1 MTANAIRR
9 LEDELGRAA
18 GATVELER
26 PADPAHGDY
35 AITVA
40 LRLAKERKQPPRV
53 IAEEL
58 AAAAEALPSVDGAE
72 VAGPG
77 FVNLRLGTAWYGEAL
92 GEILA
97 AGERYGA
104 GSAASPEH
112 VQVEMVSANPTGPI
126 TVAAA
131 RNGAY
136 GDAVA
141 RLLDFAGHRVEREYY
156 YNDAGAQM
164 DRFRASVDAIRR
176 GEEPPEDGYQ
186 GAYVADLA
194 REDGDP
200 VPRMLERIEASLDR
214 FRIHFDGW
222 ARQSELQQRLDEY
235 LPRLD
240 TFERD
245 GALWARSS
253 AYGDEDDRVLV
264 RSGGGGP
271 TYRAADVV
279 YLEDKLGRGFDR
291 AMYVLGADH
300 PGTRNWYAAI
310 ARMLGHDPER
320 VEVLLYQLV
329 HLTRGGEAA
338 KMSKRRGPHAL
349 PTYAIRV
356 ADDFHRF
363 YHQHKVLGSETEAFR
378 LALVR
383 AVQLVVACSLDLV
396 GVEAPDRM

>member
-156 YNDAGAQM
+156 YNDA
-164 DRFRASVDAIRR
+164 ST
-176 GEEPPEDGYQ
+176 E
-186 GAYVADLA
+186 A
-194 REDGDP
+194 RKRSICAP
-200 VPRMLERIEASLDR
+200 ASL
-214 FRIHFDGW
+214 
-222 ARQSELQQRLDEY
+222 
-235 LPRLD
+235 
-240 TFERD
+240 
-245 GALWARSS
+245 
-253 AYGDEDDRVLV
+253 
-264 RSGGGGP
+264 
-271 TYRAADVV
+271 
-279 YLEDKLGRGFDR
+279 
-291 AMYVLGADH
+291 
-300 PGTRNWYAAI
+300 
-310 ARMLGHDPER
+310 
-320 VEVLLYQLV
+320 
-329 HLTRGGEAA
+329 
-338 KMSKRRGPHAL
+338 
-349 PTYAIRV
+349 
-356 ADDFHRF
+356 
-363 YHQHKVLGSETEAFR
+363 
-378 LALVR
+378 
-383 AVQLVVACSLDLV
+383 
-396 GVEAPDRM
+396 